1 MKFWEVFNLLCEKSK
16 KTPNFVCAELKL
28 SNATATHW
36 KNGTV
41 PRGTTLQK
49 VADYFGVTTD
59 YLLGNSPTMQDEN
72 ETKVTWDLTEQEKIL
87 VKLFR
92 GTTEEGRFEIIAAV
106 MEIIKENEK
115 KVAAENTEYMG

>member
-1 MKFWEVFNLLCEKSK
+1 MSFWEVFSSLCEKNK
-16 KTPNFVCAELKL
+16 KTPNSVCAELKL

-59 YLLGNSPTMQDEN
+59 YLLGNTDQKEKPSSEDEGGDDCVVVFRN
-72 ETKVTWDLTEQEKIL
+72 GQKITRHYDKEQLDLISNLLDQLDKNQS
-87 VKLFR
+87 R
-92 GTTEEGRFEIIAAV
+92 
-106 MEIIKENEK
+106 
-115 KVAAENTEYMG
+115 